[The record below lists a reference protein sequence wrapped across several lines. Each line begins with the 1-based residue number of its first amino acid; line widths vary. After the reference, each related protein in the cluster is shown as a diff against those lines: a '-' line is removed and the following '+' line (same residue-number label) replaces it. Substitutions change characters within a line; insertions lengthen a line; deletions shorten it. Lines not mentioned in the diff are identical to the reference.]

1 MRLFTTRL
9 AAMIVKELWA
19 VLRDPRGRIILFV
32 PPLLQL
38 ILFSAAATLEVK
50 NADIGVLNR
59 DAGAASTE
67 FVNQLAGSPNVRRII
82 SLQSTE
88 QLREAIDR
96 QKVIGAVVFDE
107 SFSRDLAAG
116 RPATVQAVFDGR
128 RSNASQI
135 VSSYISQIA
144 ASTGAALKPTAP
156 QPANGIIVINWFNP
170 NLDYLWF
177 IMPALVV
184 QIGAIS
190 ALSVSSQSVAR
201 ERELGSFEQLMVSPL
216 HTWEI
221 LVGKLVPPFAAGL
234 INGTLYLL
242 VIPLIFGVPFTG
254 SVPLFYL
261 ALIAGLYSVVGI
273 GLAVSAI
280 SKTQQQAF
288 LGQFA
293 VTPPLILLSG
303 FASPVDNMPGWLQW
317 IAEANPLKHFN
328 VAMEGLFL
336 KAMPFGTL
344 LQIIFPLLIIGTITL
359 AFAVYEFR
367 ARME

>member
-1 MRLFTTRL
+1 MPLVSGRLV
-9 AAMIVKELWA
+9 AMIVKELWA

-50 NADIGVLNR
+50 NVDLGVLNR

-67 FVNQLAGSPNVRRII
+67 FVNQLAGSPSVRRIVV
-82 SLQSTE
+82 LQSPE
-88 QLREAIDR
+88 HLREAINR
-96 QKVIGAVVFDE
+96 QQVIGAIVFDE
-107 SFSRDLAAG
+107 SFSRDVAAG
-116 RPATVQAVFDGR
+116 RPATVQAIFDGR

-135 VSSYISQIA
+135 VSGYISQIA
-144 ASTGAALKPTAP
+144 ASTGAVL
-156 QPANGIIVINWFNP
+156 QPAVAQASSAVIAVNWFNA
-170 NLDYLWF
+170 NSDYLWF

-184 QIGAIS
+184 QIGTIS
-190 ALSVSSQSVAR
+190 ALGVSSQSVAR

-221 LVGKLVPPFAAGL
+221 LVGKLVPPFAVG
-234 INGTLYLL
+234 IVNGTIYLI
-242 VIPLIFGVPFTG
+242 VIPLFFGVPFTG
-254 SVPLFYL
+254 SVLLFYL

-273 GLAVSAI
+273 GLLVSAI

-303 FASPVDNMPGWLQW
+303 FASPVDNMPRWLQW
-317 IAEANPLKHFN
+317 IAEANPVKHLN

-336 KAMPFGTL
+336 KAMPLGTL
-344 LQIIFPLLIIGTITL
+344 LHSVVPLLIIGTLTL
-359 AFAVYEFR
+359 AAAVHEFR